1 MIRIFSLSAICLG
14 LTLSC
19 ASQQSEK
26 VQEAPKE
33 QITIVPGTY
42 SAVVSQEKI
51 PDDVKAFHV
60 TSRINF
66 GFEADNTFIYR
77 VAAMGREIDDV
88 GRWEIRGDSLFIF
101 GLQKGPNSAFRLVKV
116 SEESYEIHGPNHF
129 ILTRQEEVTP
139 IKE

>member
-26 VQEAPKE
+26 AQETPSE
-33 QITIVPGTY
+33 PVTIVPGTY
-42 SAVVSQEKI
+42 AAVVSQEKV

-60 TSRINF
+60 TSRISF

-77 VAAMGREIDDV
+77 VAAMGRQIDDV
-88 GRWEIRGDSLFIF
+88 GQWEIRGDSLFIF
-101 GLQKGPNSAFRLVKV
+101 GLQKGPNSAFKLVKV
-116 SEESYEIHGPNHF
+116 SDDRYEIFGPNHF
-129 ILTRQEEVTP
+129 ILTPQEEITP